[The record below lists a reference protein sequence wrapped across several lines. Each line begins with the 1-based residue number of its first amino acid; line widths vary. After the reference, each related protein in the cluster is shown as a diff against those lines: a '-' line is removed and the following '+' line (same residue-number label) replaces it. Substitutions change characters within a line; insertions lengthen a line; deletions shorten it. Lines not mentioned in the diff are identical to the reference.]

1 MGSNKEQE
9 KALKKLIGMVS
20 GMMEK
25 NAIEE
30 LEVEHN
36 DQGGLRKVRIKK
48 AASSSSNPIQVV
60 ATQAPPAQVLVPTAP
75 PEEAPQLDED
85 LEEIVS
91 PMVGTFYVATNPGD
105 PPYVQEG
112 DEVKKGD
119 ILCLVEAM
127 KLMNEIESPHDGKIV
142 SIAVDNAQPV
152 EYGERLFLIKP
163 Y

>member
-1 MGSNKEQE
+1 MDFKLLKRLINLAE
-9 KALKKLIGMVS
+9 KSTID
-20 GMMEK
+20 
-25 NAIEE
+25 E
-30 LEVEHN
+30 LEVEH
-36 DQGGLRKVRIKK
+36 DGLKVRIKK
-48 AASSSSNPIQVV
+48 AAVSSPEL
-60 ATQAPPAQVLVPTAP
+60 TQAITAQALAPTAP
-75 PEEAPQLDED
+75 AEEAPQLDED

-91 PMVGTFYVATNPGD
+91 PMVGTFYASANPSD

-127 KLMNEIESPHDGKIV
+127 KLMNEIESPHTGKIV
-142 SIAVDNAQPV
+142 SIHVDNAQPV